1 MLRHATGPRT
11 QARTGCSDPE
21 ANLERGGLSPAEFEP
36 LHGPTGHRVPVGIEP
51 PAPVGNAGEAATMGP
66 TMKHALSLVLAM
78 TALGLGCSKD
88 QTPTTPPDAT
98 AATPVDEAAADD
110 GDDAGDVD
118 EPADSA
124 EDGGDEP
131 GETAPEDEPES
142 AGPIT
147 DEYGAVAV
155 AANPRAEVT
164 EVAKW
169 ANMKTE
175 IRTPSGKVFKDKGK
189 AFPYD
194 QLTRLDFDFEGIT
207 HTFLVD
213 LSRDGKS
220 KAGVKLTYLAG
231 GEEVVRNYG
240 FDAKLNKREVLRLD
254 DGTALALTISTKTI
268 KPLPVEEREKLKGA
282 DGNRDPLSGASGD

>member
-1 MLRHATGPRT
+1 
-11 QARTGCSDPE
+11 
-21 ANLERGGLSPAEFEP
+21 
-36 LHGPTGHRVPVGIEP
+36 
-51 PAPVGNAGEAATMGP
+51 
-66 TMKHALSLVLAM
+66 MKHALLFVFAGSALAF
-78 TALGLGCSKD
+78 GCSKS
-88 QTPTTPPDAT
+88 TPPSTPPDAT
-98 AATPVDEAAADD
+98 AATPTDATTPDSPDPEGSDPDEGTAT
-110 GDDAGDVD
+110 
-118 EPADSA
+118 
-124 EDGGDEP
+124 EDGGEEP
-131 GETAPEDEPES
+131 SPEDTPTS

-155 AANPRAEVT
+155 ARDPRAEVT
-164 EVAKW
+164 EISKW

-220 KAGVKLTYLAG
+220 KAAVKLTYLAG

-268 KPLPVEEREKLKGA
+268 KPLPIEEREKLQGA
-282 DGNRDPLSGASGD
+282 DGNRDPLSGAGAK

>member
-1 MLRHATGPRT
+1 M
-11 QARTGCSDPE
+11 
-21 ANLERGGLSPAEFEP
+21 
-36 LHGPTGHRVPVGIEP
+36 V
-51 PAPVGNAGEAATMGP
+51 P

-78 TALGLGCSKD
+78 TALGFGCSKD
-88 QTPTTPPDAT
+88 PAPTTPPTDAA
-98 AATPVDEAAADD
+98 AATPVDGTAADD
-110 GDDAGDVD
+110 GGEASDSGDGTSD
-118 EPADSA
+118 PG
-124 EDGGDEP
+124 DGGDE
-131 GETAPEDEPES
+131 GTDETSPEDAPVS

-155 AANPRAEVT
+155 AKNPRAEVT

-175 IRTPSGKVFKDKGK
+175 IKTPGGKVFKDKGK

-220 KAGVKLTYLAG
+220 KAAVKLTYLAG

-268 KPLPVEEREKLKGA
+268 KPLPIEEREKLQGA
-282 DGNRDPLSGASGD
+282 DGNRDPLSGAGKQ